1 MQKWQAIGAGA
12 ALVLGLGLTAV
23 TAPPASAAPGG
34 LTAEPFGPACA
45 SIPATGPGS
54 LATMATQ
61 PVATAVASLPFLS
74 TLNTAIQ
81 TAGLTT
87 TLNAA
92 PALTVFA
99 PTNDAFAAIPQ
110 AERDQL
116 LTDQAALAKTLN
128 YHVVNGQKTTADLQ
142 NATLITLEG
151 SPVIVRGSNYDYMVN
166 GSKITCGGIQTAN
179 ATVYVI
185 DSVLVPPQT

>member
-1 MQKWQAIGAGA
+1 MKKRQAIGAGA

-23 TAPPASAAPGG
+23 ASPASASPGA
-34 LTAEPFGPACA
+34 LVADPFGPACA
-45 SIPATGPGS
+45 QIPATGAGS
-54 LATMATQ
+54 TAQLATQ

-81 TAGLTT
+81 TAGLAT
-87 TLNAA
+87 TLNSA

-99 PTNDAFAAIPQ
+99 PTNDAFNAIPQ
-110 AERDQL
+110 AERDAL
-116 LTDQAALAKTLN
+116 LTNPTELAKTLN
-128 YHVVNGQKTTADLQ
+128 YHVVNGQKTTTDLQ
-142 NATLITLEG
+142 NATLVTLEG

-179 ATVYVI
+179 AVVYVI
-185 DSVLVPPQT
+185 DSVLVPPAT